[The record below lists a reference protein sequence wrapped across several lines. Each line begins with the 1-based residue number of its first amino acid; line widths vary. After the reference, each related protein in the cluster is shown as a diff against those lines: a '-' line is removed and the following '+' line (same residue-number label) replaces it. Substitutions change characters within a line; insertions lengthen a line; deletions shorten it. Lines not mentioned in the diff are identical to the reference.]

1 MESSVSL
8 SSQSTTTTGKLPTR
22 MFTPFTASDVDR
34 YNRGEFI
41 PPDKE
46 FPWIDAAQRLF
57 EDPSDLSST
66 GWKVCTHPEGAPYF
80 CDIQRRIYTDT
91 DVRNPKKLGTVEK
104 CISRLSELA
113 ASHSITFPSP
123 PSSPSLELVLEL
135 ANGKSRKECR
145 YYFVDTEKRLLFW
158 VHAWV
163 PERMYANLR
172 GVKKQS
178 HIKMALEM
186 QYWTH
191 CELYPRERTF
201 DAAVYRELYGLV
213 IHANAES
220 ITSDTSLAPFES
232 AELSK
237 MMDIVRV
244 LQDSVGQVN
253 DPVMCVVARFMCIFS
268 RIHFLNFHGQPCARL
283 DVDHSIY
290 YPRNHRLRTSL
301 LLHVLSFLLFGAPW
315 RYVETL
321 RGVWVDETVNLPRW
335 KAFVARVIDEW
346 GGFTIYSTVMLAV
359 DISLL
364 GIAGS
369 DSKTYQSV
377 TVIAIYVSVICTV
390 GSIVASVV
398 LTGMWRD
405 KAENAEEVAKYM
417 NEITDTVI
425 GVDHMAIMFSVPF
438 GLLIWG
444 MTSFLVAF
452 LDLIYTSTY
461 LPTLATTT
469 PGIVLVAVLVA
480 WPVWVAVERGLG
492 GWIMRAVDIWKQQVV
507 RTGWHIKGWGEQG
520 VRSWRERE
528 GSAIVEIRRGSVGMA
543 EPGILDTGRRQGSA
557 SVSSG
562 REGRKTVSFVETGE
576 DVEAR
581 VGMGAAFGTGDG
593 VQDLQASEDVCKPQ
607 QLEMGRMV

>member
-1 MESSVSL
+1 MESSVPL
-8 SSQSTTTTGKLPTR
+8 SSQSATTTGKLSTR
-22 MFTPFTASDVDR
+22 MFTPFTASEIDR

-46 FPWIDAAQRLF
+46 FPWIDAAQRSF
-57 EDPSDLSST
+57 EHPSDLSST

-91 DVRNPKKLGTVEK
+91 HVRNPKKLGTVEK

-113 ASHSITFPSP
+113 AFHSITFPSP

-158 VHAWV
+158 VHGWV
-163 PERMYANLR
+163 PEKMYANLR

-237 MMDIVRV
+237 MMDIVRI

-290 YPRNHRLRTSL
+290 YPRNHRLRTSF
-301 LLHVLSFLLFGAPW
+301 LLHLLSFLLFGAPW

-364 GIAGS
+364 GIADS

-452 LDLIYTSTY
+452 LYLIYSSTY

-469 PGIVLVAVLVA
+469 PGIILVAVLVA

-492 GWIMRAVDIWKQQVV
+492 GWIMRAVDIWRQQVV

-528 GSAIVEIRRGSVGMA
+528 RSAIVEIRRGNVGMA

-562 REGRKTVSFVETGE
+562 REGRMTVSFVETGE
-576 DVEAR
+576 DVKAR
-581 VGMGAAFGTGDG
+581 VGMGAVFGTGDG

-607 QLEMGRMV
+607 LLEMGRMV